1 MELINNLVE
10 YFTKLLQDGGLI
22 FGILLILLE
31 SVIPA
36 LPLGV
41 FVALN
46 INAYGIILGI
56 IVSWLSTCLGCYLSF
71 LLFSLFSNR
80 FLNRMEHKK
89 KLKKIIAKMRTINF
103 SNLVVLIALPFTPA
117 FAINIAAGLVGLDK
131 RKFLVALVTGKI
143 FMISFWGLVGKS
155 LIESLTDISSLIIA
169 AVLIIIAYFLSKL
182 ISKKMKIE

>member
-22 FGILLILLE
+22 LGIVLILLE

-46 INAYGIILGI
+46 INAYGTILGI
-56 IVSWLSTCLGCYLSF
+56 ILSWISTCLGCYLSF
-71 LLFSLFSNR
+71 LLFSLFSNK
-80 FLNRMEHKK
+80 FLNKIEHKN
-89 KLKKIIAKMRTINF
+89 KLRKVIMQMKTINF

-131 RKFLVALVTGKI
+131 RKFAVALLTGKI
-143 FMISFWGLVGKS
+143 FMISFWVLVGKS
-155 LIESLTDISSLIIA
+155 LIESLTDISSLITATIL
-169 AVLIIIAYFLSKL
+169 LIFAYLLSKL

>member
-131 RKFLVALVTGKI
+131 REFLIALLTGKI

-169 AVLIIIAYFLSKL
+169 AILIIISYFLSKL

>member
-89 KLKKIIAKMRTINF
+89 KLKKIIAKMR
-103 SNLVVLIALPFTPA
+103 
-117 FAINIAAGLVGLDK
+117 NIAAGLVGLDK
-131 RKFLVALVTGKI
+131 RKFLVALLTGKI

>member
-1 MELINNLVE
+1 
-10 YFTKLLQDGGLI
+10 
-22 FGILLILLE
+22 
-31 SVIPA
+31 
-36 LPLGV
+36 
-41 FVALN
+41 
-46 INAYGIILGI
+46 
-56 IVSWLSTCLGCYLSF
+56 
-71 LLFSLFSNR
+71 
-80 FLNRMEHKK
+80 
-89 KLKKIIAKMRTINF
+89 MRTINF

-131 RKFLVALVTGKI
+131 RKFLVALLTGKI